1 MRSFRPTL
9 VNAAMAG
16 KQGQACQGQACLGQA
31 CLGQALRLM
40 PFARRRFCYDQR
52 NATGT
57 APVARTGADMAAR
70 FRLTLAQLDP
80 TVGALDANRAR
91 ALAAWQEAR
100 AAGAD
105 MVALSEM
112 FITGYQTQDL
122 VMKPAFADEAMAV
135 IAALALEC
143 ADGPALGIGGP
154 LRRGWDLF
162 NAYYILQGGRIAATI
177 LKHELPNGSVF
188 DEKRVFTPAP
198 IHGPYRVGPVR
209 IGSPIC
215 EDAWHRDVCETLA
228 ETGAE
233 ILLVPNGSP
242 YHRGKLDVRMN
253 LMVARV
259 VETGLPLVYLNM
271 VGGQD
276 DQVFDGASFVLN
288 PGGALAVQLPPF
300 DDCLSHVDFVQT
312 PEGWRAETGMLAPQP
327 DAWEQDYR
335 AMVQGLRDYL
345 GKSGFKKVLLG
356 LSGGIDSAIVAT
368 IAADAIGAGNVRCVM
383 LPSAYT
389 SQSSQDDAAAVATA
403 LGCRLDNLPITGP
416 QAAVGEALADLF
428 AGTKPDLTE
437 ENIQSRLRG
446 LLLMA
451 LSNKYGEML
460 LTTGNKSEVA
470 VGYCTIYGDMAGGY
484 NPIKDLYKTRVFGTC
499 RWRNENHRP
508 WMLGPAGQVIPV
520 SVIDKPPSAELRP
533 GQRDDDSLPPYPVLD
548 AILEALVDRDLAVP
562 EVVALGYDRATVKQ
576 VEQLVYVSEWKR
588 HQSAPGVKLTRKAF
602 WLDRRYPMVNRWRD
616 RG

>member
-1 MRSFRPTL
+1 
-9 VNAAMAG
+9 
-16 KQGQACQGQACLGQA
+16 
-31 CLGQALRLM
+31 
-40 PFARRRFCYDQR
+40 
-52 NATGT
+52 
-57 APVARTGADMAAR
+57 MAAR

-80 TVGALDANRAR
+80 TVGAFDANRAK
-91 ALAAWQEAR
+91 ALAAWQQAK

-122 VMKPAFADEAMAV
+122 VTRPAFADEAMAV
-135 IAALALEC
+135 IEALALDC
-143 ADGPALGIGGP
+143 ADGPVLGIGGP
-154 LRRGWDLF
+154 LRRGWQVF
-162 NAYYILQGGRIAATI
+162 NAWYILQGGKIAATI
-177 LKHELPNGSVF
+177 LKHELPNDGVF

-242 YHRGKLDVRMN
+242 YHRGKLDVRLN

-300 DDCLSHVDFVQT
+300 DECLTHVDFVET
-312 PEGWRAETGMLAPQP
+312 PAGWRAEAGMLAPQP

-389 SQSSQDDAAAVATA
+389 AQSSLDDAAAVAMA
-403 LGCRLDNLPITGP
+403 LGCRLDTLPISGP
-416 QAAVGEALADLF
+416 QAAVGEALAPLF
-428 AGTKPDLTE
+428 TGTRPDLTE

-484 NPIKDLYKTRVFGTC
+484 NPIKDLYKMRVFETC
-499 RWRNENHRP
+499 RWRNANHRP

-548 AILEALVDRDLAVP
+548 AILEALVDHDLSVP
-562 EVVALGYDRATVKQ
+562 EVVAMGFDTATVKR
-576 VEQLVYVSEWKR
+576 VEQLIYSSEWKR
-588 HQSAPGVKLTRKAF
+588 HQSAPGVKLTRRAF